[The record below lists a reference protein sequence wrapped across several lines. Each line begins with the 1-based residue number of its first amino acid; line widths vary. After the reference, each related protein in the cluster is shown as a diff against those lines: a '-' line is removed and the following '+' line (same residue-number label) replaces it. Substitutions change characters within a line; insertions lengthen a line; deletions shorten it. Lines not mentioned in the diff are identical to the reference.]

1 MKLYETDGHC
11 AAFTATVLSC
21 EAAPDGT
28 YEIVLDRTAFFPE
41 GGGQSSDRGTL
52 GGQPVLRLRTDA
64 ERSEV
69 YHTVAL
75 PIAPG
80 SQVEGRIDMEKR
92 FSDMQ
97 NHTAEHIVSGTVHAL
112 YGYDNVGFH
121 MGEEEITMDFSGR
134 LSAKQLAEIER
145 QANRAVYA
153 DLPVEIS
160 FHEPGSL
167 EGISYRSKKELTS
180 VVRLVEIKGVDRC
193 ACCAPHV
200 ARTGEIGLIKLI
212 SAQNYK
218 GGARVGMLAGSRA
231 FAELSHRFSQ
241 VKAVS
246 ASLSANPDELE
257 ASVARLQ
264 CEIGRLKAEK
274 AAARRDYYTLRA
286 EQCVLEAG
294 NALIFEQDGSFEELR
309 TLVNLLT
316 EKTQGICAVCAP
328 DPENAGAYR
337 FVIGSRSAD
346 LRPAAAF
353 LRETLGA
360 ACGGRREMIQGTA
373 KAAEETL
380 KEAFKRLASPEQL
393 CGGALTE

>member
-69 YHTVAL
+69 YHAVAL

-80 SQVEGRIDMEKR
+80 SQVDGRIDMEKR

-200 ARTGEIGLIKLI
+200 ARTGEIGLITLI
-212 SAQNYK
+212 SAQN
-218 GGARVGMLAGSRA
+218 
-231 FAELSHRFSQ
+231 
-241 VKAVS
+241 
-246 ASLSANPDELE
+246 
-257 ASVARLQ
+257 
-264 CEIGRLKAEK
+264 
-274 AAARRDYYTLRA
+274 
-286 EQCVLEAG
+286 
-294 NALIFEQDGSFEELR
+294 
-309 TLVNLLT
+309 
-316 EKTQGICAVCAP
+316 
-328 DPENAGAYR
+328 
-337 FVIGSRSAD
+337 
-346 LRPAAAF
+346 
-353 LRETLGA
+353 
-360 ACGGRREMIQGTA
+360 
-373 KAAEETL
+373 
-380 KEAFKRLASPEQL
+380 
-393 CGGALTE
+393 